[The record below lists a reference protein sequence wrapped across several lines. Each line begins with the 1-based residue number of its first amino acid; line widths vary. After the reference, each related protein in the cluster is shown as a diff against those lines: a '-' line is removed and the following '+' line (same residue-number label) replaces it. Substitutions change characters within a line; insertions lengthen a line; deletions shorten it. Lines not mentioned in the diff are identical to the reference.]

1 MSRKNQ
7 PEPTA
12 STITK
17 GVAKKSALLAAFAL
31 PAVIAIGLLQ
41 GPGGGRPWFLAA
53 SVLFGGALGLVNF
66 RWLAMAVQQLYHG
79 KGAAPTVSNIFSTI
93 VSVFKLSVIF
103 IVLFLVIKGNVF
115 SPVGL
120 AAGLSLSFLAIVWE
134 GLVIMGR
141 KGE

>member
-1 MSRKNQ
+1 MIQKNQ
-7 PEPTA
+7 LEPTA
-12 STITK
+12 STIIK
-17 GVAKKSALLAAFAL
+17 GVAKKSALLAAFAV

-66 RWLAMAVQQLYHG
+66 RWLAMAVQQLYQW
-79 KGAAPTVSNIFSTI
+79 KGAAPAVSNIFSTI
-93 VSVFKLSVIF
+93 VSVLKLSVIF
-103 IVLFLVIKGNVF
+103 IVLFFVIKGNVF

-141 KGE
+141 REE